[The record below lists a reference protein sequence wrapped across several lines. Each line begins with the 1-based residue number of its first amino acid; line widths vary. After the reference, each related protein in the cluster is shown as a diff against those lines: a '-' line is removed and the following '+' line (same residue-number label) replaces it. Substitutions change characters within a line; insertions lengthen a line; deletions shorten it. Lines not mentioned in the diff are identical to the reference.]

1 MNYYCLDCSKEF
13 YIEESDELVACP
25 FCNSEDVE
33 ELEDEEFNE
42 EDYDEEFDEDIEDD
56 EY

>member
-13 YIEESDELVACP
+13 YLEEPDELVACP

-33 ELEDEEFNE
+33 ELEDEEFDE
-42 EDYDEEFDEDIEDD
+42 EDYDEDFDEDIEDE